1 MSKGCAADCVRL
13 SPVTHQMQRSPVTHS
28 RAFLLLSVP
37 CLMAA
42 VTIPEPQMKNSMSL
56 TRHRS
61 KTNSQI
67 KDFAFPLHSQTVK
80 KAYAWKAENASPLLG
95 SVLYSHK
102 KISLHERKQNSRK
115 LKEIC
120 SW

>member
-1 MSKGCAADCVRL
+1 
-13 SPVTHQMQRSPVTHS
+13 
-28 RAFLLLSVP
+28 
-37 CLMAA
+37 
-42 VTIPEPQMKNSMSL
+42 MSL

-95 SVLYSHK
+95 SVLYSCK

-120 SW
+120 SWWDGREQGEALRT